1 MSKVCNHFGLS
12 GGKDSTALWGWAIN
26 ESGYPIESIRGSF
39 ADTENEYPEVYE
51 QIRALDEYG
60 KKRGVAPVRWM
71 KSMGFLRLA
80 IWKQRFPS
88 SMARFCTEWLKIKPS
103 IAYIQELWLDGN
115 EAISHSGVRRDES
128 VQRSMLDEWDYSE
141 PMKSKVRRP
150 MLDWSISDVWEAHR
164 KWGLPIN
171 PLYKQGWKRVGCRL
185 CCMSNKSDVRRT
197 AKKRPEVIDEYREW
211 ERLVGLARPH
221 AGIAAFFHATAIPS
235 GQHSRKYTNRKGV
248 THSIG
253 TIDDVVRW
261 SKTLRG
267 GVQSG
272 FDFMF
277 QDDDDGA
284 VCMSGYCE

>member
-1 MSKVCNHFGLS
+1 MSKTINHFGLS

-39 ADTENEYPEVYE
+39 ADTENEYPEVYD
-51 QIRALDEYG
+51 QIRALDDYG
-60 KKRGVAPVRWM
+60 QKRGAPPVRWM
-71 KSMGFLRLA
+71 KSVGFLKLA
-80 IWKQRFPS
+80 IQKKRFPGAK
-88 SMARFCTEWLKIKPS
+88 ARFCTDSLKIIPGTS
-103 IAYIQELWLDGN
+103 FIQELWLDGN
-115 EAISHSGVRRDES
+115 EVISHSGVRRDES
-128 VQRSMLDEWDYSE
+128 VQRSMLNEWDWSE
-141 PMKSKVRRP
+141 RMKSKVRRP
-150 MLDWSISDVWEAHR
+150 LLDWSISDVWAAHH
-164 KWGLPIN
+164 KWDLPIN

-211 ERLVGLARPH
+211 ERLVGLSRPH
-221 AGIAAFFHATAIPS
+221 GGIASFFPADTVP
-235 GQHSRKYTNRKGV
+235 GRQHSETYTNKKGV
-248 THSIG
+248 TYSVA

-277 QDDDDGA
+277 QEDDDGA
-284 VCMSGYCE
+284 KCMSGYCE